1 MPDGS
6 RPRSGPVAE
15 RYVTPDVT
23 VVTGASG
30 WLGRA
35 LVHRL
40 LADPSRK
47 RLRLLAHTTAEA
59 RQLQMLGD
67 VEVVIGDIAKP
78 DTAARLLHR
87 VGSDVDVI
95 HTVGIIHPRTTRQF
109 FETNATGTRHLVEA
123 ALDHR
128 VRRLVHISSN
138 SP

>member
-67 VEVVIGDIAKP
+67 IAKP

-95 HTVGIIHPRTTRQF
+95 HTVGVIHPRTTRQF